1 MFDCMEKRYVGFAE
15 DPAGFFYIYLD
26 GTRRNIVVEHYEGVV
41 KDVIGGRRTVSG
53 KMSRIFK
60 GANAEGLYRTIVGNG
75 LVTLLDHS
83 AYLGYELGK
92 AETALKNNVK
102 YEQDKPLKV

>member
-1 MFDCMEKRYVGFAE
+1 MDKRYVGFAE

-26 GTRRNIVVEHYEGVV
+26 GTRRNIVVEHYMSVV
-41 KDVIGGRRTVSG
+41 KEVEGSRRTVSG
-53 KMSRIFK
+53 KMNRVFK
-60 GANAEGLYRTIVGNG
+60 GANAEILYRTIVGNG
-75 LVTLLDHS
+75 LVTLLDHA

-102 YEQDKPLKV
+102 YEQDKPLKI

>member
-1 MFDCMEKRYVGFAE
+1 MDKRYVGFTE

-26 GTRRNIVVEHYEGVV
+26 GTRRNIVVEHYESVMKEV
-41 KDVIGGRRTVSG
+41 EGRNRTVSG
-53 KMSRIFK
+53 KLGRVFK
-60 GANAEGLYRTIVGNG
+60 GANAESLYRTIVGNG
-75 LVTLLDHS
+75 LVTLLDHA

-102 YEQDKPLKV
+102 YDQDKPIKV